1 MKLVVIGGHSRSVGK
16 TSLAAGII
24 AASREFR
31 WTALKITQYGHG
43 VCSAN
48 GHDCGCVVD
57 QPDCP
62 FAITREMDPDSGSD
76 TSRFLK
82 AGAEQVYWVRTR
94 VGQLDLA
101 MPELNRLLADREF
114 VIMES
119 NSILRF
125 LNPDVYLPVL
135 RFGTEDFKLSNQL
148 YFNRAS
154 AYAVVGKSA
163 DGAGWPGVDLAL
175 LRTRPVFAIEP
186 PSYFSLEVLGFL
198 KNRLGEN
205 GPGLTSPR

>member
-16 TSLAAGII
+16 TSLASGII
-24 AASREFR
+24 AASLELN
-31 WTALKITQYGHG
+31 WTALKVTQYGHG

-48 GHDCGCVVD
+48 GHDCDCVVD
-57 QPDCP
+57 EPDCP
-62 FAITREMDPDSGSD
+62 YAITREMDPDSGSD

-101 MPELNRLLADREF
+101 MPALKRLLADREF

-125 LNPDVYLPVL
+125 LDPDVYLPVL
-135 RFGTEDFKLSNQL
+135 RFGAEDFKLSNRL

-154 AYAVVGKSA
+154 AYAVVGKRD

-175 LRTRPVFAIEP
+175 LEEKPVFAIEP
-186 PSYFSLEVLGFL
+186 PSYFCREIHDFL
-198 KNRLGEN
+198 RSRLGEN
-205 GPGLTSPR
+205 GPGVTSPR